1 MKYHLELKNVT
12 KDFGSTSIIRGANLG
27 IKKGEIHS
35 LIGPNGAGKS
45 TLYNLISGVY
55 KVTSGYIKF
64 NGLNIENLP
73 SHEIYRLGL
82 SRSFQITN
90 IFPNLT
96 VYESIKLALLSKK
109 NGLNNMWTRFKDHKV
124 NNDADDIMKLAGL
137 IKSKNTVSSEL
148 SHGDQK
154 LLDIALALCLKPKLL
169 LLDEPTAGMGP
180 EERWKMIDRIKE
192 LWKKTKI
199 TILFIEHDMDIVFG
213 IAQKIYVLQ
222 QGAILAEGQPK
233 DIKKDQKVIKAYLG
247 GGKKSCHY

>member
-1 MKYHLELKNVT
+1 MLKINNLKKSFGGIVATDNVNLELEKQTINA
-12 KDFGSTSIIRGANLG
+12 I
-27 IKKGEIHS
+27 
-35 LIGPNGAGKS
+35 IGPNGAGKT
-45 TLYNLISGVY
+45 TLFNLITGKLKTDSG
-55 KVTSGYIKF
+55 SIF
-64 NGLNIENLP
+64 IENR
-73 SHEIYRLGL
+73 EITNLDETETTHIGIARA
-82 SRSFQITN
+82 FQITN

-124 NNDADDIMKLAGL
+124 NSDADDIMKLAGL

-169 LLDEPTAGMGP
+169 LLDEPTAGMVP

-199 TILFIEHDMDIVFG
+199 TIVFIEHDMDIVFG
-213 IAQKIYVLQ
+213 IAQKIFVLQ
-222 QGAILAEGQPK
+222 QGAILAEGNPQE
-233 DIKKDQKVIKAYLG
+233 IKKNQKVIKAYLG
-247 GGKKSCHY
+247 GGKK

>member
-1 MKYHLELKNVT
+1 MLKINNLKKSFGGIVATDNVNLELEKQTINA
-12 KDFGSTSIIRGANLG
+12 I
-27 IKKGEIHS
+27 
-35 LIGPNGAGKS
+35 IGPNGAGKT
-45 TLYNLISGVY
+45 TLFNLITGKLKTDSGSV
-55 KVTSGYIKF
+55 F
-64 NGLNIENLP
+64 IENR
-73 SHEIYRLGL
+73 EITNLDETETTHIGIARA
-82 SRSFQITN
+82 FQITN

-109 NGLNNMWTRFKDHKV
+109 NGLNNMWTRFKDH
-124 NNDADDIMKLAGL
+124 NINSDADDIIKLAGL
-137 IKSKNTVSSEL
+137 IKSKNLVSSEL

-213 IAQKIYVLQ
+213 IAQKIFVLQ
-222 QGAILAEGQPK
+222 QGAILAAGNPK
-233 DIKKDQKVIKAYLG
+233 DIKKNQKVIKAYLG
-247 GGKKSCHY
+247 GGKK

>member
-1 MKYHLELKNVT
+1 MLKINNLKKSFGGIVATDNVNLKLEKQTINA
-12 KDFGSTSIIRGANLG
+12 I
-27 IKKGEIHS
+27 
-35 LIGPNGAGKS
+35 IGPNGAGKT
-45 TLYNLISGVY
+45 TLFNLITGKLKTDSGSV
-55 KVTSGYIKF
+55 F
-64 NGLNIENLP
+64 IEDREITNLDETETT
-73 SHEIYRLGL
+73 HIGIARA
-82 SRSFQITN
+82 FQITN

-124 NNDADDIMKLAGL
+124 NSDADDIMKLAGL

-213 IAQKIYVLQ
+213 IAQKIFVLQ
-222 QGAILAEGQPK
+222 QGAILAAGKPK
-233 DIKKDQKVIKAYLG
+233 DIKKNQKVIKAYLG
-247 GGKKSCHY
+247 GGKK

>member
-1 MKYHLELKNVT
+1 MLKINNLMKSIGGIVATDNVNLELEKQTINA
-12 KDFGSTSIIRGANLG
+12 I
-27 IKKGEIHS
+27 
-35 LIGPNGAGKS
+35 IGPNGAGKT
-45 TLYNLISGVY
+45 TLFNLITGKLKTDSG
-55 KVTSGYIKF
+55 SIF
-64 NGLNIENLP
+64 IENR
-73 SHEIYRLGL
+73 EITNLDETETTHIGIARA
-82 SRSFQITN
+82 FQITN

-124 NNDADDIMKLAGL
+124 NSDADDIMKLAGL

-199 TILFIEHDMDIVFG
+199 TIVFIEHDMDIVFG
-213 IAQKIYVLQ
+213 IAQKIFVLQ
-222 QGAILAEGQPK
+222 QGAILAEGNPQE
-233 DIKKDQKVIKAYLG
+233 IKKNQKVIKAYLG
-247 GGKKSCHY
+247 GGKK

>member
-1 MKYHLELKNVT
+1 MLKINNLKKSFGGIVATDNVNLELEKQTINA
-12 KDFGSTSIIRGANLG
+12 I
-27 IKKGEIHS
+27 
-35 LIGPNGAGKS
+35 IGPNGAGKT
-45 TLYNLISGVY
+45 TLFNLITGKLKTDAGSV
-55 KVTSGYIKF
+55 F
-64 NGLNIENLP
+64 IEDREITNLDETETT
-73 SHEIYRLGL
+73 HIGIARA
-82 SRSFQITN
+82 FQITN

-109 NGLNNMWTRFKDHKV
+109 NGLNNMWTRFKDH
-124 NNDADDIMKLAGL
+124 NINSDADDIMKLAGL
-137 IKSKNTVSSEL
+137 IKSKNLVSSEL

-213 IAQKIYVLQ
+213 IAQKIFVLQ
-222 QGAILAEGQPK
+222 QGAILAAGKPK
-233 DIKKDQKVIKAYLG
+233 DIKKNQKVIKAYLG
-247 GGKKSCHY
+247 GGKK

>member
-1 MKYHLELKNVT
+1 MLKINNLKKSFGGIVATDNVNLELEKQTINA
-12 KDFGSTSIIRGANLG
+12 I
-27 IKKGEIHS
+27 
-35 LIGPNGAGKS
+35 IGPNGAGKT
-45 TLYNLISGVY
+45 TLFNLITGKLKTDAGSV
-55 KVTSGYIKF
+55 F
-64 NGLNIENLP
+64 IEDREITNLDETETT
-73 SHEIYRLGL
+73 HIGIARA
-82 SRSFQITN
+82 FQITN

-109 NGLNNMWTRFKDHKV
+109 NGLNNMWTRFKDH
-124 NNDADDIMKLAGL
+124 NINSDADDIMKLAGL
-137 IKSKNTVSSEL
+137 IKSKNLVSSEL

-213 IAQKIYVLQ
+213 IAQKIFVLQ
-222 QGAILAEGQPK
+222 QGAILATGKPK
-233 DIKKDQKVIKAYLG
+233 DIKKNQKVIEAYLG
-247 GGKKSCHY
+247 GGKK

>member
-1 MKYHLELKNVT
+1 MLKINNLKKSFGGIVATDNVNLELEKQTINA
-12 KDFGSTSIIRGANLG
+12 I
-27 IKKGEIHS
+27 
-35 LIGPNGAGKS
+35 IGPNGAGKT
-45 TLYNLISGVY
+45 TLFNLITGKLKTDSGSV
-55 KVTSGYIKF
+55 F
-64 NGLNIENLP
+64 IEDREITNLDETETT
-73 SHEIYRLGL
+73 HIGIARA
-82 SRSFQITN
+82 FQITN

-109 NGLNNMWTRFKDHKV
+109 NGLNNMWTRFKDH
-124 NNDADDIMKLAGL
+124 NINSDADDIMKLAGL
-137 IKSKNTVSSEL
+137 IKSKNLVSSEL

-213 IAQKIYVLQ
+213 IAQKIFVLQ
-222 QGAILAEGQPK
+222 QGAILATGKPK
-233 DIKKDQKVIKAYLG
+233 DIKKNQKVIEAYLG
-247 GGKKSCHY
+247 GGKK

>member
-1 MKYHLELKNVT
+1 MLKINNLKKSFGGIIATDNVSLELEKQTINA
-12 KDFGSTSIIRGANLG
+12 I
-27 IKKGEIHS
+27 
-35 LIGPNGAGKS
+35 IGPNGAGKT
-45 TLYNLISGVY
+45 TLFNLITGKLKTDSG
-55 KVTSGYIKF
+55 SIF
-64 NGLNIENLP
+64 IENR
-73 SHEIYRLGL
+73 EITNLDETETTHIGIARA
-82 SRSFQITN
+82 FQITN

-124 NNDADDIMKLAGL
+124 NSDADDIMKLAGL

-199 TILFIEHDMDIVFG
+199 TIVFIEHDMDIVFG
-213 IAQKIYVLQ
+213 IAQKIFVLQ
-222 QGAILAEGQPK
+222 QGAILAKGKPQ
-233 DIKKDQKVIKAYLG
+233 DIKKNQKVIKAYLG
-247 GGKKSCHY
+247 GGKK